1 MVPGDKTERFRV
13 SYEPPQPRLDNAF
26 LRAGRA
32 ARWPVMLPVWAGQVL
47 TGAKSFNSNP
57 ILGSRRL
64 NELGLHVWR
73 LELSHRLAWQRR
85 ARLAHLVSDADRA
98 AFARDGFVLKPDF
111 LPRDLFDALLGQAKA
126 YRGPA
131 RESLQG
137 DAVTR
142 RIALDPSALAR
153 MPAVRQVIESR
164 EWSGLVRYIGSYDAA
179 PLIYFQ
185 TILSHVA
192 DTGFSDP
199 QLGLHADTFHPSV
212 KAWFFLTDVA
222 IDEGPFTYVPGSHRL
237 TPERLA
243 WERALSTASGGEDW
257 LSRRGSP
264 RIDAATLEQLRL
276 PPPKS
281 FAVPANTLVVADTFG
296 FHARGAS
303 TRPSQRVELWAYGR
317 RTPFLPWAGFD
328 VWRIPALGLRRPN
341 WFWSAADLV
350 QKSGGKVNVWLP
362 RRESGAFDPPGE
374 LPRYPG
380 RRKWAWS

>member
-1 MVPGDKTERFRV
+1 V
-13 SYEPPQPRLDNAF
+13 SYEPPQEPLENVL

-32 ARWPVMLPVWAGQVL
+32 IRWPFLMPFWAGQVL
-47 TGAKSFNSNP
+47 TGAKSFTSNP

-64 NELGLHVWR
+64 NALGLHVWR

-98 AFARDGFVLKPDF
+98 AFARDGFVLKRDF
-111 LPRDLFDALLGQAKA
+111 LPRDLFDALVAQAKA

-131 RESLQG
+131 RENLQG

-142 RIALDPSALAR
+142 RIALDPAALAR
-153 MPAVRQVIESR
+153 MPAARTVIESP
-164 EWSGLVRYIGSYDAA
+164 EWSGLVRYVGSYNAA

-192 DTGFSDP
+192 DTGFVDP
-199 QLGLHADTFHPSV
+199 QLSLHADTFHPSV

-222 IDEGPFTYVPGSHRL
+222 LEEGPFTYVPGSHRL
-237 TPERLA
+237 TPERIA
-243 WERALSTASGGEDW
+243 WERDLSTALDDQEF
-257 LSRRGSP
+257 LTRRGSP
-264 RIDAATLEQLRL
+264 RIDAATQARL
-276 PPPKS
+276 NLPAPQT

-296 FHARGAS
+296 FHARGVS
-303 TRPSQRVELWAYGR
+303 TRPSVRVELWAYGR

-328 VWRIPALGLRRPN
+328 LWRIPALGLRRPN
-341 WFWSAADLV
+341 WFWSAADLL
-350 QKSGGKVNVWLP
+350 QKTGGRVNVWLP
-362 RRESGAFDPPGE
+362 RRESGAFDPLGE

>member
-1 MVPGDKTERFRV
+1 M
-13 SYEPPQPRLDNAF
+13 SYEPPQPRLNNAL

-32 ARWPVMLPVWAGQVL
+32 VRWPLLMPFWAGQIL
-47 TGAKSFNSNP
+47 TGAKSFTSNP

-85 ARLAHLVSDADRA
+85 ARLAHLVSDEDRA
-98 AFARDGFVLKPDF
+98 AFARDGFVMKQNF
-111 LPRDLFDALLGQAKA
+111 LPRDLFDALIGQAKS

-131 RESLQG
+131 RENLQG

-142 RIALDPSALAR
+142 RIALDPAALAHL
-153 MPAVRQVIESR
+153 PAARTVIESR
-164 EWSGLVRYIGSYDAA
+164 DWSGLVRYIGSYDAA

-192 DTGFSDP
+192 DTGFTDP
-199 QLGLHADTFHPSV
+199 QLSLHGDTFHPSV
-212 KAWFFLTDVA
+212 KAWFFLTDVELE
-222 IDEGPFTYVPGSHRL
+222 DGPFTYVPGSHRL
-237 TPERLA
+237 TPERIA
-243 WERALSTASGGEDW
+243 WERDLSTAMGDEGQDW
-257 LSRRGSP
+257 LTRRGSP
-264 RIDAATLEQLRL
+264 RVDAAILARL
-276 PPPKS
+276 NLPAPKL

-303 TRPSQRVELWAYGR
+303 TRPSTRVELWAYGR

-341 WFWSAADLV
+341 WFWSAADVV
-350 QKSGGKVNVWLP
+350 QKAGGKVNVWLP
-362 RRESGAFDPPGE
+362 RHASAFDPAGE

-380 RRKWAWS
+380 RRKWAWG